1 MKKPLLTYKPFLLLA
16 LQLAAFWPVWRWYAV
31 RASDSTDE
39 MWSLVA
45 LATVLALSLRGQ
57 ASARETNHTAA
68 PGMTKALV
76 APTLLLLLYCATYGL
91 LPPLVRAALAVTSLG
106 LTLGFARFGRRFHPA
121 VLGLM
126 YLSLPV
132 VPTLQFYGGYP
143 LRMLV
148 ASVAAPLIRLGGF
161 AVIQEGTCLNWGG
174 QLIWIDA
181 PCSGVRMLWTGLYLA
196 CTVASI
202 YGLRSFKTLLVLGLA
217 LPAIIL
223 GNIFRAVALFYIE
236 AGIIKMPGWAHEY
249 TGMVAFLLV
258 AAVIVATARLVG
270 RERICGEPAST

>member
-1 MKKPLLTYKPFLLLA
+1 MKSILTKKPLLLLA

-31 RASDSTDE
+31 RASGSTDE

-45 LATVLALSLRGQ
+45 LATVLALAWRGP
-57 ASARETNHTAA
+57 ASMRETNHTAA
-68 PGMTKALV
+68 QEMNKALV
-76 APTLLLLLYCATYGL
+76 LPTLVLLLYCAAYSL
-91 LPPLVRAALAVTSLG
+91 LPPLARAGLAVTSLG
-106 LTLGFARFGRRFHPA
+106 LTLGFMRFGRRFQPG

-126 YLSLPV
+126 YLSLPL

-161 AVIQEGTCLNWGG
+161 AVVQEGTCLNWGG

-196 CTVASI
+196 CALACI
-202 YGLRSFKTLLVLGLA
+202 YGLRTFKTLLVLLLA

-223 GNIFRAVALFYIE
+223 GNIFRAMALFYIE
-236 AGIIKMPGWAHEY
+236 AGIVQMPGWAHAY
-249 TGMVAFLLV
+249 AGLVAFLIV
-258 AAVIVATARLVG
+258 AAVILAMVQLIRK
-270 RERICGEPAST
+270 ERVCGELLST